1 MIGTVTKWQRLI
13 ENFTFIRPGQAGGRG
28 QQHPLRGGHVV
39 PAHQDH
45 TKHLK
50 IAWNQRYDGT
60 RK

>member
-13 ENFTFIRPGQAGGRG
+13 ENFTFIRPGQAGGLG
-28 QQHPLRGGHVV
+28 HPHPLGGGHAV
-39 PAHQDH
+39 PDH
-45 TKHLK
+45 HHRTQHLK